1 MLLCFNTV
9 KVDFSLMSQPAA
21 GISGWVALLQAVI
34 QEPRFFLSVAL
45 LSSACGLESTPFS

>member
-9 KVDFSLMSQPAA
+9 KVDFSLMSQPPA
-21 GISGWVALLQAVI
+21 GISGWVALLHAVI